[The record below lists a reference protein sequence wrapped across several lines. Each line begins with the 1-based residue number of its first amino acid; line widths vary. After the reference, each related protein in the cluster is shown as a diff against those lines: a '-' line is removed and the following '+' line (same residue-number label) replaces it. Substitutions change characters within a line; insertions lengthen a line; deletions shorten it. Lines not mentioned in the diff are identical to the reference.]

1 MMTHYR
7 RVMMEDR
14 ESNFELSFRV
24 LGNEVLGFK
33 IAVDDFKS
41 KWVVL
46 SVIVLIGLSAAATI
60 ISPVIDAFK

>member
-1 MMTHYR
+1 
-7 RVMMEDR
+7 MEDR
-14 ESNFELSFRV
+14 ESNFEISFRL

-46 SVIVLIGLSAAATI
+46 SVIVLIGLSTVATI
-60 ISPVIDAFK
+60 IAPVIDTFK